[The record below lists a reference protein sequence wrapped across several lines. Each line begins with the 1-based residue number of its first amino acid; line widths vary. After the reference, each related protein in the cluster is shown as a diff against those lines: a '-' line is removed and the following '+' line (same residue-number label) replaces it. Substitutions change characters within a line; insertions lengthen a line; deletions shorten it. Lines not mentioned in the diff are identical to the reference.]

1 MTEVLADHTTFG
13 LGGPARTWLEP
24 TSEAELIDA
33 VTAVDAAADPLLL
46 LGGGSN
52 VLIADDGFDGT
63 VIHTGKLRGV
73 VTEDVAACSGAFI
86 TAAAGEPWD
95 GFVAAAV
102 AAGHVGVEAL
112 SGIPGYVGT
121 APIQNVGA
129 YGQEVAD
136 TIARVRTWDRVERR
150 IHTHAAN
157 ECDFGYRLSRFKREP
172 KRWVV
177 LAVSFQFALGDR
189 SAPVRYTELARSLGV
204 EVGQRAPLA
213 QVREAVLALRRG
225 KGMVYDPQ
233 DPDSHSAGS
242 FFTNPILASPDE
254 VPDGA
259 PVFIQ
264 GDGTAKT
271 SAAWLIEHAGFGK
284 GFSHS
289 QARISSKHCLALT
302 NPGAATTAEVV
313 GLARLIR
320 DGVQRAFGLTLE
332 PEPRLV
338 GVSLD

>member
-1 MTEVLADHTTFG
+1 MTELLADHTTFG
-13 LGGPARTWLEP
+13 LGGAARTWLEP
-24 TSEAELIDA
+24 ASEAELIDA
-33 VTAVDAAADPLLL
+33 VRAVDDAAEPLLL

-52 VLIADDGFDGT
+52 VLIADAGFDGT

-73 VTEDVAACSGAFI
+73 ITDDVAACSGAFI

-95 GFVAAAV
+95 GFVATAV
-102 AAGHVGVEAL
+102 AAGHVGIEAL

-150 IHTHAAN
+150 IHTHTAA

-172 KRWVV
+172 NRWVV
-177 LAVSFQFALGDR
+177 LAVSFQFALGDW
-189 SAPVRYTELARSLGV
+189 SAPVRYTELARNLGV
-204 EVGQRAPLA
+204 EVGERAPLA
-213 QVREAVLALRRG
+213 QVRDTVLALRRG

-259 PVFIQ
+259 PVFLQ
-264 GDGTAKT
+264 GDGSAKT
-271 SAAWLIEHAGFGK
+271 SAAWLIEHAGFDK
-284 GFSHS
+284 GFGHG

-302 NPGAATTAEVV
+302 NPGAATTTEVI